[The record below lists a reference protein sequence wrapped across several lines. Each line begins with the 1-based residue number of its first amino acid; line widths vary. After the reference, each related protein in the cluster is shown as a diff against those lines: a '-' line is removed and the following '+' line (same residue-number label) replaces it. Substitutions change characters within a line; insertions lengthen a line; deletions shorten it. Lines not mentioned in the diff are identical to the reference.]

1 MPTKKKEI
9 NTNWKFVFK
18 SCTWVWAYKYRLRTI
33 IIIKE
38 SATWSE
44 LITQQEKKTQEQ
56 TTANKTISIQSTW
69 LTIGYGNLQ
78 HFILCFALSAPVFF
92 SFFFLLPSM
101 LFTTNRFFVVV
112 NWDDK
117 NLQWTFSLTKNMLV
131 SWRPSASEQVQQ
143 VRTNK
148 RYWNSNY
155 DYFLKQMLKV
165 ALLNRALSFEPR
177 WQYTLHLVKFFLVF
191 FCSWLYAQQ

>member
-1 MPTKKKEI
+1 MTHYSSTLHHPLPNHANEKKEI

-18 SCTWVWAYKYRLRTI
+18 SCTWAYKYRLWTI

-38 SATWSE
+38 PATWFE
-44 LITQQEKKTQEQ
+44 LITQQEKNLK
-56 TTANKTISIQSTW
+56 NKPPPIKPLVYNPPDW
-69 LTIGYGNLQ
+69 
-78 HFILCFALSAPVFF
+78 LSAMVICNTLFYALHWVRQFFF
-92 SFFFLLPSM
+92 SFY
-101 LFTTNRFFVVV
+101 LFITVSAFHHHSFFVVV

-143 VRTNK
+143 VTTNK

-155 DYFLKQMLKV
+155 DYFLNKCWK
-165 ALLNRALSFEPR
+165 
-177 WQYTLHLVKFFLVF
+177 
-191 FCSWLYAQQ
+191 